1 MQHIIYFMQETNKEL
16 LSKILIQ
23 NTELAKKQF
32 ELSLQFSDYQNKQE
46 VRFVKIESYLKSDVD
61 TNTEGAIE
69 KLNRIDKK
77 LTGLEKEIIKKS
89 AIFGVGA
96 SGIVLTLKWIISK
109 IVI

>member
-1 MQHIIYFMQETNKEL
+1 MESNKDL
-16 LSKILIQ
+16 LSKVISQ
-23 NTELAKKQF
+23 NNDLAKKQF

-46 VRFVKIESYLKSDVD
+46 LRFVKIESYLKSDSE

-89 AIFGVGA
+89 ALFGVGA
-96 SGIVLTLKWIISK
+96 SGIVLTLKWVISK
-109 IVI
+109 III